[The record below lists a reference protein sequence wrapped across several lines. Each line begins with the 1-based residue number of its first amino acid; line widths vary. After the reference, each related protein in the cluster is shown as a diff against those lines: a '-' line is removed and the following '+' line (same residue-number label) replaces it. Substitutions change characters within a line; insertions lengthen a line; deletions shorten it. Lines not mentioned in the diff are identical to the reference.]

1 MKELREEC
9 TREIPLGPGFVS
21 GDVVGIEMG
30 SLRHRTDLREV
41 FAVFCEDGAGN
52 GGYPSRDITLR
63 GRPQRM
69 SLRRRHSSGAS
80 RLSRVTL
87 SAVVPDDAVPGEY
100 RCRRLEAET
109 HAGERVPFD
118 PVTEAAW
125 RGWRFRVL

>member
-52 GGYPSRDITLR
+52 GGYTSCDITLR

-69 SLRRRHSSGAS
+69 SLRRHSSEAS

-100 RCRRLEAET
+100 RCQRLEAET